1 MSSFPRSD
9 ARVKAVAASAAT
21 VAALVTLAVW
31 RPPGILSVVLA
42 LVCVVFGMIA
52 GVTITAARQ
61 SPGGG
66 VAASSAEG
74 WPAPDPGYGVDAD
87 TLEAIDPRAVRNLRT
102 PGGAPVDADTLEALD
117 PRAVRGLRAAGA
129 LDADTLEALD
139 PRSVRQQRTVN
150 GLSDR

>member
-1 MSSFPRSD
+1 M
-9 ARVKAVAASAAT
+9 KAVAASMAT

-42 LVCVVFGMIA
+42 LVCVVLGMVA

-66 VAASSAEG
+66 ATPPVES
-74 WPAPDPGYGVDAD
+74 WPIPDPGYGVDAD

-117 PRAVRGLRAAGA
+117 PRAVRRLRAAGA

-139 PRSVRQQRTVN
+139 PRPVRQQRT
-150 GLSDR
+150 